1 MVVVIIIYV
10 YFRNGQVPMG
20 KLGEKQVPFPFTRR
34 GDQVPLESRLKMQVP
49 FLRTA
54 TQPMF
59 LNFKESL
66 FTLERESG
74 APTNPETC
82 R

>member
-20 KLGEKQVPFPFTRR
+20 KLGEKQVPPPLTQRS
-34 GDQVPLESRLKMQVP
+34 DQVPLESRLKMQVP

-54 TQPMF
+54 AQPMF
-59 LNFKESL
+59 LNLQGNFIH
-66 FTLERESG
+66 T
-74 APTNPETC
+74 
-82 R
+82 

>member
-10 YFRNGQVPMG
+10 YFRLGQVPMG
-20 KLGEKQVPFPFTRR
+20 KLGEKQIPFPLTQRS
-34 GDQVPLESRLKMQVP
+34 DQVPLESMLKMQVP

-59 LNFKESL
+59 LNFQGN
-66 FTLERESG
+66 FIHT
-74 APTNPETC
+74 
-82 R
+82 